1 MPPLTPPEIE
11 APDLTHRRPGDVLH
25 KALVFR
31 VHPVSLQSRFIL
43 EVHHQRNGIP
53 LARGVNI
60 PSHSQIHHPWESD
73 QFSAGLVYQAA
84 FIRLGSSRLHLV
96 EDDVANHM
104 QLEAHRI
111 WTLVAGDPNV
121 SLLEAILQGLLVVS
135 EEIVRLN

>member
-43 EVHHQRNGIP
+43 EVHHQRKGIA
-53 LARGVNI
+53 LGRGVYV
-60 PSHSQIHHPWESD
+60 PAHAQIHHSRKSG

-111 WTLVAGDPNV
+111 WISWLVIQKSACWKRSFKV
-121 SLLEAILQGLLVVS
+121 SL
-135 EEIVRLN
+135 